1 MKKLNICLLFL
12 LLLVTLNFQPVV
24 TTEVHAADP
33 PWNADARVSM
43 FYDALLPYAG
53 TFRRKTKSTR
63 RNTACTARTAAKDG
77 NRSLPRADKE
87 GEADATELA
96 EK

>member
-43 FYDALLPYAG
+43 FYDALLPY
-53 TFRRKTKSTR
+53 
-63 RNTACTARTAAKDG
+63 G
-77 NRSLPRADKE
+77 NWVHHGKYGWCWYPYNVPVE
-87 GEADATELA
+87 
-96 EK
+96 